1 MSGKNGDKIAHLK
14 NHCTSLGRTF
24 VSYDPTSI
32 GDSEGSMETVQ
43 FKDWVEDAATMLVEH
58 CDGPTV
64 LVGSSMGGWI
74 SLLLASRREFKDQIK
89 GLVLVAPALNFF
101 RPHYHQM
108 AKELNLEQQATLE
121 RGEVVA
127 VEDEWGVTYLRK
139 SFVEASAELELDLS
153 KPLEVSVPCRILH
166 GVRDASVP
174 YRNSVELMEAL
185 MGTNVELVVRKK
197 AEHRF
202 SERKSLEV
210 LAQSLEDVIRDI

>member
-1 MSGKNGDKIAHLK
+1 
-14 NHCTSLGRTF
+14 
-24 VSYDPTSI
+24 
-32 GDSEGSMETVQ
+32 METVQ

-139 SFVEASAELELDLS
+139 SFVEASAELELDLT

-174 YRNSVELMEAL
+174 YRNSVELMETL
-185 MGTNVELVVRKK
+185 VGTNVELVVRKQ

-210 LAQSLEDVIRDI
+210 LTESLEDVIRDI

>member
-1 MSGKNGDKIAHLK
+1 MK

-108 AKELNLEQQATLE
+108 AKELNLEQQVALE

-139 SFVEASAELELDLS
+139 SFVEASAELELDLA

-174 YRNSVELMEAL
+174 YRNSVELMETL
-185 MGTNVELVVRKK
+185 VGTNVELVVRKE

-210 LAQSLEDVIRDI
+210 LTESLEDVIKDI